1 MKTDGKS
8 FQVSTQRPQRKDA
21 LPRLPHERDESDDSQ
36 QSGVRAPIR
45 QAFDDIMSG
54 QQDTDLREGR
64 GVEEVVKDQ
73 VRRQRDTSP
82 DQTPPAPGTQRVRE
96 R

>member
-1 MKTDGKS
+1 MKTDGKP
-8 FQVSTQRPQRKDA
+8 FQVSTQRPKRKEA

-36 QSGVRAPIR
+36 QSEVRGDIR
-45 QAFDDIMSG
+45 QAYEDIMSG

-73 VRRQRDTSP
+73 IKRDKDRRPRSTG
-82 DQTPPAPGTQRVRE
+82 A
-96 R
+96 